1 MKKLNKFFAA
11 FIAVILCA
19 FTFTACD
26 KTSNGKPDDMPDPI
40 PAAEYTMGLKY
51 TSGGEAVAGDI
62 NKFVNEQFK
71 LSCLFSGKITEKQ
84 QDKTTWKSSDSS
96 VVALVVTG
104 GEGITAQITAKK
116 AGEATITATG
126 YDGEVSVS
134 VKIIVSDFVITS
146 SVDRLDFCLEESA
159 APIAL
164 GITLPEA
171 REVEYASSKTSV
183 VTVSKTGLVTP
194 VGAGEANVTVTEP
207 KSKAKLTIPVTVTE
221 KVVTPIVSTI
231 SLLCTDAVKEK
242 YTQPCF
248 TSKYDNLTYSSDNL
262 GVATVDE
269 NGVITAVGLGT
280 AVITATAT
288 ANVKSYS
295 GKITVSVVSAKL
307 SEYTVLNDTDESYV
321 NFYGRTYY
329 DNVKKSVMFPYGA
342 AGFEVKFYGTAL
354 YANLSAVI
362 NNGGDNGMY
371 EPRMQVLV
379 DGETVPEDDLQAK
392 IIQITKAADNEVTLI
407 SGLNEGVHTVKVLKR
422 TAYARGTTLMDEA
435 GLKSFRTNN
444 GGYIMSPDKKP
455 ELKIDLYGDSISC
468 AYGNLSETYRIGNMT
483 SKNTNALLGYHYLAA
498 QALNAQINVQA
509 HSGWGIYVNTSGTTD
524 WGQWY
529 NNYEKLAYGK
539 SAVWDFSRYQSE
551 VVVINLGT
559 NDATGVGKTYNSETF
574 KGYYKQ
580 MIDGLMAKYGTDAK
594 FVLCYGM
601 MGTNSTVGA
610 DIAAVAS
617 SYGSNV
623 KYLQLDDNGRGFN
636 NQGHPSQRSHKM
648 AGEKLADFIS
658 GMIA

>member
-40 PAAEYTMGLKY
+40 PAAEYTMDLKY

-96 VVALVVTG
+96 VAALVVTG

-146 SVDRLDFCLEESA
+146 SADRLDFCLEESA

-183 VTVSKTGLVTP
+183 AKVSKTGLVTP

-288 ANVKSYS
+288 ANGKSFN
-295 GKITVSVVSAKL
+295 GKITVNVVSAKL

-354 YANLSAVI
+354 YANMSAVI
-362 NNGGDNGMY
+362 NGAY
-371 EPRMQVLV
+371 SPWVQVLV
-379 DGETVPEDDLQAK
+379 DGETVPEDDLQANK
-392 IIQITKAADNEVTLI
+392 INLTKTADNEVTLI

-422 TAYARGTTLMDEA
+422 SAYARGATIMDEA
-435 GLKSFRTNN
+435 GLKSFKTNN

-468 AYGNLSETYRIGNMT
+468 AYGNLAETYNEGGMT

-498 QALNAQINVQA
+498 QALNAQINIQA
-509 HSGWGIYVNTSGTTD
+509 HSGWGVYVFTDGTVQTSY
-524 WGQWY
+524 GQWY
-529 NNYEKLAYGK
+529 NRFQYLKYGSSK
-539 SAVWDFSRYQSE
+539 EWDFNRYKAD

-559 NDATGVGKTYNSETF
+559 NDQNGISKGNYNSADF
-574 KGYYKQ
+574 IKYYKQ

-610 DIAAVAS
+610 DIAAVAN
-617 SYGSNV
+617 SYGNNV
-623 KYLQLDDNGRGFN
+623 KYLNFTDYGTISGTYAT
-636 NQGHPSQRSHKM
+636 GHPSQAAHKKSG
-648 AGEKLADFIS
+648 ADLAKFIS
-658 GMIA
+658 DILA